1 MRLID
6 ADALINDID
15 EEIEYGTEKKPFG
28 DADKYIT
35 KGLRIARKDILMQ
48 PTIDDYWYQ
57 EYHRLYFALA
67 SLRDR
72 IEQAQFFN
80 QRAGRELWNNKPKDV
95 QERDIES
102 SDKLYGALIKLIDD
116 YYKEDNN
123 DSKAEM

>member
-1 MRLID
+1 MKLID
-6 ADALINDID
+6 VD
-15 EEIEYGTEKKPFG
+15 ELNKQIESPEYSIYSAGQRAEWIEECIRNAPEVE
-28 DADKYIT
+28 
-35 KGLRIARKDILMQ
+35 
-48 PTIDDYWYQ
+48 IDDYWYQ

-80 QRAGRELWNNKPKDV
+80 QRAGRELWNDKPKDV